1 LTAHAA
7 LRDAT
12 RQAHDRLDR
21 RFSAL
26 NLASISDYGDFLRSH
41 AAAFLPVE
49 QALERSGAAALIAGW
64 HDIKRGDALKSD
76 LDALGLASP
85 PPESAPDFDGRA
97 ELLGGLYVLEG
108 SRLGGKILHKA
119 AGRGFPTRFLASRT
133 PAGHWRSFV
142 AMLEEMLYSDGDR
155 ATAGATAVRT
165 FECFE
170 RAAGRVLTK

>member
-1 LTAHAA
+1 MTAHAA

-26 NLASISDYGDFLRSH
+26 NLASIVDYGDFLRAH

-49 QALERSGAAALIAGW
+49 HALERSGAAALIAGW
-64 HDIKRGDALKSD
+64 HDIKRGNALKSD
-76 LDALGLASP
+76 LHALGVASP
-85 PPESAPDFDGRA
+85 TPENAPDFEQRA

-108 SRLGGKILHKA
+108 SRLGGKILYKA
-119 AGRGFPTRFLASRT
+119 VGSGFPTRFLASRA
-133 PAGHWRSFV
+133 PVGHWRSFV

>member
-1 LTAHAA
+1 MTAHAA

-26 NLASISDYGDFLRSH
+26 NLSALSDYGDFLCAH

-49 QALERSGAAALIAGW
+49 QALERGGAPALIAGW
-64 HDIKRGDALKSD
+64 HEIKRSDALKSD
-76 LDALGLASP
+76 LNALALASP
-85 PPESAPDFDGRA
+85 PPESAPEFEGRA

-119 AGRGFPTRFLASRT
+119 VGNGFPKLFLSSRT
-133 PAGHWRSFV
+133 PAGHWRAFV
-142 AMLEEMLYSDGDR
+142 AMLEEMLYSDEDR
-155 ATAGATAVRT
+155 AAASAAAVRT
-165 FECFE
+165 FQCFE